1 MRETLISDTT
11 EIGIMLPEY
20 RISGGLFCFELLLS
34 PHFLSF
40 WGFRSAF
47 CQTFPPVS
55 SVVFLACLP
64 DHDGV
69 FVCFSPAGSN
79 GRIRAKDGGALSSN
93 GNGGQRGDCEAGV
106 LRSGKVST
114 QTAGVHKSR
123 RRCRYRES
131 PFPRVLDPSYTKT
144 CLFSSLTSA
153 SCTHSLGN
161 VPQADTIKQLFC
173 NLEHVIGWARAD
185 PPEELW

>member
-1 MRETLISDTT
+1 MREKLISDTAGT
-11 EIGIMLPEY
+11 GITIPEY
-20 RISGGLFCFELLLS
+20 RISGGLFCFVLFFSLTSSVFGVSALELSL
-34 PHFLSF
+34 
-40 WGFRSAF
+40 
-47 CQTFPPVS
+47 VS
-55 SVVFLACLP
+55 SVVFLAYLP
-64 DHDGV
+64 GHDGV

-173 NLEHVIGWARAD
+173 NLQHVIG
-185 PPEELW
+185 